1 MLSCTHLY
9 HFLPVSINYLRCIHC
24 FLQLLTAPPLCLL
37 LVGILDL
44 VVNLEVNSSHEIMT
58 QKWKW
63 KIFLPTR
70 IWTVIPRKPKPVY
83 YQWAML
89 TPVNESFVLCWFWIT
104 QKLQFF
110 GQQKVSYSDAQQH
123 SPIHSQVRIG
133 YFGQKALHFMYV
145 DRLKWTVDFT
155 PQVHFKFTLRTR
167 EYRFMLKMEMLI
179 KSFWPFLYT
188 PS

>member
-1 MLSCTHLY
+1 MRSWLKNESGKFFSPPEFELWSPENQSQCT
-9 HFLPVSINYLRCIHC
+9 
-24 FLQLLTAPPLCLL
+24 
-37 LVGILDL
+37 
-44 VVNLEVNSSHEIMT
+44 
-58 QKWKW
+58 
-63 KIFLPTR
+63 
-70 IWTVIPRKPKPVY
+70 
-83 YQWAML
+83 
-89 TPVNESFVLCWFWIT
+89 TPVNECFVLCWFWIT

-110 GQQKVSYSDAQQH
+110 GLQKVSYSDAQQH